1 MGPGAASLVLSY
13 EGSSAASAAAERVGH
28 ACVRAR
34 SAVSSEPMRLP
45 PELKATRPLKPG
57 TVVVHKNAVGL
68 ETYGIIV
75 SEVAGT
81 FQIAYPSRLHRRV
94 RVVPLEDFAPLEQ
107 IGVPVAAE
115 LQPEDPIL
123 TARRALA
130 MDGQA
135 LSLIGSNTAEFLS
148 LCLQGVKETHHID
161 KLKVTLARVATGT
174 IVASLVHDIGAAI
187 GQKLR
192 GARRRR
198 R

>member
-1 MGPGAASLVLSY
+1 
-13 EGSSAASAAAERVGH
+13 
-28 ACVRAR
+28 
-34 SAVSSEPMRLP
+34 MRLP
-45 PELKATRPLKPG
+45 PEFNATRSLKPG

-81 FQIAYPSRLHRRV
+81 FQLAYPSRLHRRV

-135 LSLIGSNTAEFLS
+135 LSFIGSNTAEFLS
-148 LCLQGVKETHHID
+148 LCLHGVKRPILID
-161 KLKVTLARVATGT
+161 KLLVTLARVATGT

>member
-1 MGPGAASLVLSY
+1 
-13 EGSSAASAAAERVGH
+13 
-28 ACVRAR
+28 
-34 SAVSSEPMRLP
+34 MRLP

-57 TVVVHKNAVGL
+57 TVIVHKNAVGL
-68 ETYGIIV
+68 ETHGIIV

-81 FQIAYPSRLHRRV
+81 FQVAYPSRLHRRV
-94 RVVPLEDFAPLEQ
+94 RVVPLEDFGPREQ
-107 IGVPVAAE
+107 IGITVADE
-115 LQPEDPIL
+115 LQPADPLL

-148 LCLQGVKETHHID
+148 LCLHGHKETHHID

-174 IVASLVHDIGAAI
+174 IVASAVHDIGAAI
-187 GQKLR
+187 GQKIR

-198 R
+198 G

>member
-1 MGPGAASLVLSY
+1 MCLRASGICGLI
-13 EGSSAASAAAERVGH
+13 
-28 ACVRAR
+28 R
-34 SAVSSEPMRLP
+34 SMRLP
-45 PELKATRPLKPG
+45 PELKATRPLGPG
-57 TVVVHKNAVGL
+57 TVVVYKNAMGL
-68 ETYGIIV
+68 ESYGIVV

-94 RVVPLEDFAPLEQ
+94 RVVPLEDFAPIEQ
-107 IGVPVAAE
+107 IGVPLAPE

-148 LCLQGVKETHHID
+148 LCLFGAKETHHID
-161 KLKVTLARVATGT
+161 KLTLTIARVATGT
-174 IVASLVHDIGAAI
+174 IIASVVRDVGAAI
-187 GQKLR
+187 SEKLGR
-192 GARRRR
+192 ARRRR